1 MNFHVVK
8 LLGYWFNCQF
18 PPYWINFWTGQIEI
32 NNRENLQST
41 CTRIFFN
48 MTSLTADGTP
58 TFTTTPKPAQIMYGA
73 KLKFVELGD
82 NYILPTRGSREYNK
96 LQERVAKALE
106 ATDLSLVPG
115 FEEVVVNKFR
125 G

>member
-1 MNFHVVK
+1 
-8 LLGYWFNCQF
+8 
-18 PPYWINFWTGQIEI
+18 
-32 NNRENLQST
+32 
-41 CTRIFFN
+41 
-48 MTSLTADGTP
+48 MTSLKADGTP